1 MHKNIALVLLCGGI
15 GKRFSNTLPKQFH
28 KINNLTILEL
38 NLKSFISFSIFK
50 YITIVSS
57 KKYINKTKNICK
69 KFFSNGLTINIIEG
83 GSTRQLSSKNA
94 CINLKKYNP
103 KKILIHDVA
112 RPFINKDLVTRLIKN
127 TKKNSGCIPVI
138 KINDTI
144 KDIKN
149 GVIKSVRRD
158 NLFIIQTPQCF
169 NFVEIYNAHM
179 NATRDD
185 YTDDSSLASD
195 YGEKITTTEGLKE
208 NIKITTMKDLEN
220 YKVNNNIVVGSG
232 FDVHEFTKGKL
243 LTLCGIQIPFSKKL
257 KGHSDADVGIHTL
270 VDAILGALSLGDI
283 GDHFPPSDRK
293 WKNANSVIFLEKC
306 YNLIKELNS
315 EIIHIDLT
323 FICEE
328 PKLSKYKLKMKKRIS
343 SILKVDTCKINIKA
357 TTTETLG
364 FLGRKEGIAAQATVT
379 LKK

>member
-1 MHKNIALVLLCGGI
+1 MQKDIALVLLCGGT
-15 GKRFSNTLPKQFH
+15 GKRFSKTLPKQFH
-28 KINNLTILEL
+28 KIDNLTILEI
-38 NLKSFISFSIFK
+38 NLKTFISFSIFS
-50 YITIVSS
+50 YITVVSS
-57 KKYINKTKNICK
+57 KKYINKTKKICE
-69 KFFSNGLTINIIEG
+69 KFFSDELTINITEG
-83 GSTRQLSSKNA
+83 GSTRQLSSKNG
-94 CINLKKYNP
+94 CKNLEKYKP

-112 RPFINKDLVTRLIKN
+112 RPFINKDLITRLIKN
-127 TKKNSGCIPVI
+127 TKKNSGCVPVI

-149 GVIKSVRRD
+149 NIIKSVKRD
-158 NLFIIQTPQCF
+158 NLFLIQTPQCF
-169 NFVEIYNAHM
+169 NFEEICNAHM
-179 NATRDD
+179 NATRNN

-195 YGEKITTTEGLKE
+195 YGTKIITTEGLKE

-220 YKVNNNIVVGSG
+220 CKINSNIVVGSG
-232 FDVHEFTKGKL
+232 FDVHEFTKGKS

-257 KGHSDADVGIHTL
+257 KGHSDADVGIHTI

-283 GDHFPPSDRK
+283 GDHFPPSDKK

-306 YNLIKELNS
+306 YSLIKKLNS
-315 EIIHIDLT
+315 EIVHIDIT

-328 PKLSKYKLKMKKRIS
+328 PKLTKYKLKMKKKIS
-343 SILKVDTCKINIKA
+343 KILKIDTCKINIKA

>member
-1 MHKNIALVLLCGGI
+1 MQKNIALVLLCGGI
-15 GKRFSNTLPKQFH
+15 GKRFSKTLPKQFH

-38 NLKSFISFSIFK
+38 NLKTFISFSIFS

-57 KKYINKTKNICK
+57 KKYILKTRQICR

-83 GSTRQLSSKNA
+83 GNTRQLSSKKG
-94 CINLKKYNP
+94 CKDLEKYSP

-112 RPFINKDLVTRLIKN
+112 RPFVNKDLVTRLIKN
-127 TKKNSGCIPVI
+127 TKKDSGCIPVL

-149 GVIKSVRRD
+149 GVINSVKRD
-158 NLFIIQTPQCF
+158 NLYVIQTPQCF
-169 NFVEIYNAHM
+169 NFEVIYNAHM
-179 NATRDD
+179 NATINN

-195 YGEKITTTEGLKE
+195 YGAKITTTEGLKE
-208 NIKITTMKDLEN
+208 NIKITTMEDLEN
-220 YKVNNNIVVGSG
+220 SKINNNIVVGSG
-232 FDVHEFTKGKL
+232 FDVHEFTKGKS

-257 KGHSDADVGIHTL
+257 KGHSDADVGIHTI

-283 GDHFPPSDRK
+283 GDHFPPTDSK
-293 WKNANSVIFLEKC
+293 WKNANSLIFLEKC
-306 YNLIKELNS
+306 YSLIKKLNS
-315 EIIHIDLT
+315 QIIHIDLT

-328 PKLSKYKLKMKKRIS
+328 PKLTKHKLKMKKKIAE
-343 SILKVDTCKINIKA
+343 ILKIDTDKINIKA

-364 FLGRKEGIAAQATVT
+364 FLVRKEGIAAQATVT